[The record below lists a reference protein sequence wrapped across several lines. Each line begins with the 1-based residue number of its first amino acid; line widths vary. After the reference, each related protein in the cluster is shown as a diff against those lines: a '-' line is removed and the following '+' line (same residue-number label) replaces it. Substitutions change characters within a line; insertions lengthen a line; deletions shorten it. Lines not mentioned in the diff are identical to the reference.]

1 MIENILALNRSSIIS
16 DNKIRTN
23 FIVKKTDPERIINNP
38 VIEKLIA
45 EGGEM
50 FFHYLSWLGLVNEP
64 DIMVIS
70 SRHHYYDH
78 NDFKSLTTLINQK
91 KLNVIK
97 HLDSFLNVISSV
109 LSPNTNFIGC
119 FTDRRVPKKIELP
132 YSMYKRRI
140 SFSESGSYIEIDKID
155 VFGLLE
161 SHGFEV
167 MDMTEI
173 NRLTYFSARKII
185 IR

>member
-1 MIENILALNRSSIIS
+1 MENILVLNKSSIIS

-23 FIVKKTDPERIINNP
+23 FIERKAAPERIINNP

-50 FFHYLSWLGLVNEP
+50 FFHYLTWLGIVNEP

-78 NDFKSLTTLINQK
+78 NDFKNLTTLVNQK

-97 HLDSFLNVISSV
+97 HLDSFLNVICSV

-119 FTDRRVPKKIELP
+119 FTDKRVPKKIELP
-132 YSMYKRRI
+132 YSVYKRRI
-140 SFSESGSYIEIDKID
+140 YFSESGSYIEIDKLD
-155 VFGLLE
+155 VSGLLE

-173 NRLTYFSARKII
+173 NRLTYFSARKIN